1 MYLEKINS
9 PKDLKKYSVD
19 EMKELAKEM
28 RAVLLKKLSIHGR
41 SYFNFSQPRLR
52 SCKGKRFKG

>member
-9 PKDLKKYSVD
+9 PSDIKSYSLD

-28 RAVLLKKLSIHGR
+28 RTALLKKAQYSRR
-41 SYFNFSQPRLR
+41 SLR
-52 SCKGKRFKG
+52 PKLRYG

>member
-9 PKDLKKYSVD
+9 PSDIKSYSLD

-28 RAVLLKKLSIHGR
+28 RTARLKKLSIHGGHCGPNAR
-41 SYFNFSQPRLR
+41 GAQGQVGRY
-52 SCKGKRFKG
+52 GH

>member
-9 PKDLKKYSVD
+9 PSDIKSYSLD

-28 RAVLLKKLSIHGR
+28 RTALLKKLSIHGGHCGP
-41 SYFNFSQPRLR
+41 NF
-52 SCKGKRFKG
+52 GMVEATIRF